1 MSTWVVMIIKKV
13 DIETYSKLWGHQSGR
28 LLMFRL
34 SQRTRWKH
42 KQFLIK
48 LQRKNPRRLFIF
60 SFLGTIFSYICL
72 VTYGHGWSTATI
84 LLLSRSVNYKMGSF
98 IKLSLHHR
106 PQTTPQ
112 STQLYP
118 LISSKFNRM
127 CLKDIIL
134 NLQYVWNISL
144 KVLIFLVLV
153 ADWHLPLASYTRLLI
168 SKCFLLSFF

>member
-84 LLLSRSVNYKMGSF
+84 LLLSRSVNYKMASF
-98 IKLSLHHR
+98 IKLSLHHQ
-106 PQTTPQ
+106 PHSTPYYTQPVLQVEQLKLWYDYTNYTSKYFTKGQLTTYMFWKVFYLNKIFQ
-112 STQLYP
+112 
-118 LISSKFNRM
+118 IM
-127 CLKDIIL
+127 IL
-134 NLQYVWNISL
+134 PA
-144 KVLIFLVLV
+144 KVLICQCF
-153 ADWHLPLASYTRLLI
+153 PL
-168 SKCFLLSFF
+168 